1 MRLTFEELN
10 SDHLS
15 FIAKKFG
22 VFVNDIEDKRAK
34 EYILT
39 KPIKNA
45 LNMCILDNDSIMG
58 FTSYVIEKNALY
70 LAWTY
75 IFPEFRKKGLGTEIL
90 YHYEKKAKSMKITQ
104 IYCKVNEDNYN
115 SQYFSQKNGFKEIK
129 RNSGEITY
137 LKHL

>member
-1 MRLTFEELN
+1 MKLTFEELN
-10 SDHLS
+10 SDHLA
-15 FIAKKFG
+15 FIANKFST
-22 VFVNDIEDKRAK
+22 FTNEIEDKRAK
-34 EYILT
+34 NYILT

-45 LNMCILDNDSIMG
+45 INLCVISDGLIIG

-75 IFPEFRKKGLGTEIL
+75 IFPAYRKKGLGTEIL